1 MRVQFLGKDPE
12 SSDTNSPT
20 LFATDRQDR
29 TSYLVQG
36 WRVTDPEALAGVGEI
51 PAHETIVE
59 IPVEIIDMAIK
70 HRQEQQGGAS

>member
-36 WRVTDPEALAGVGEI
+36 WRVTDSEALAGVGEI

-70 HRQEQQGGAS
+70 HRQEQGGVS

>member
-36 WRVTDPEALAGVGEI
+36 WRVTDAEALEGVGDI
-51 PAHETIVE
+51 PSHETIVE
-59 IPVEIIDMAIK
+59 VPAEIIDLAIR
-70 HRQEQQGGAS
+70 HRQEQEGRP